1 MQRLTITEAAQAL
14 GISTQAVH
22 GRIKRGTLDS
32 DKGEDGKLY
41 VYVERNGAGNGV
53 GNDMTNHYI
62 DALRS
67 QIANLEQE
75 KEDWKEEAR
84 RKDHLLA
91 AALERIPP
99 ALEAAEETRESP
111 VPDSEGEFKSRTP
124 PEAEKPSWWKRLFS
138 VDQ

>member
-1 MQRLTITEAAQAL
+1 MQRLTITEAAQML

-22 GRIKRGTLDS
+22 GRIKRGTLET

-41 VYVERNGAGNGV
+41 VYIDSNGDGNGV
-53 GNDMTNHYI
+53 GNDMTNRYI
-62 DALRS
+62 DALKS
-67 QIANLEQE
+67 QIAALSQE

-99 ALEAAEETRESP
+99 ALEAPEESSESV
-111 VPDSEGEFKSRTP
+111 VPDSEGESKGAVSP
-124 PEAEKPSWWKRLFS
+124 DSEKLSWWRRIF
-138 VDQ
+138 Q